1 MRGPPGFGEAA
12 HDARGSLRKRVPS
25 GSSFCLPS
33 RDPHQAR
40 QRLRFAPGAS
50 AVAFWRERDGPVPV
64 NPACKKVFR
73 ASSVF
78 CLRAS
83 NRRGE
88 AEPPGKGRFVRRS
101 RLLQGL
107 AGFPNPPFVPFRPFP
122 DGPSETV
129 CVLGWKQ
136 GRFHVPSVRRFSF
149 FPCVAELK
157 KTCMEKAAFERPFV
171 LH

>member
-73 ASSVF
+73 AASSVF

-88 AEPPGKGRFVRRS
+88 AEPPGRTVRPPFPASSRAGRLPQSPVCSPPALSGRPLRNRVRSWMETGVFSRSFRSPLFVFPVFCGAKKTVHGKGR
-101 RLLQGL
+101 L
-107 AGFPNPPFVPFRPFP
+107 
-122 DGPSETV
+122 
-129 CVLGWKQ
+129 
-136 GRFHVPSVRRFSF
+136 
-149 FPCVAELK
+149 
-157 KTCMEKAAFERPFV
+157 
-171 LH
+171 